1 MRLDSFTM
9 ARSRIVRFSFMPARL
24 EPLRAAFGALPDD
37 VLYMLRDIALQVGH
51 VAPSFTAWIKH
62 ATVWELDRRAGV
74 HYYLLFP
81 EELANPDEFV
91 RGAERA
97 LAEIRRALG
106 GRCSDCS
113 LTSLSDALGR
123 LVRWAER
130 YK

>member
-1 MRLDSFTM
+1 M
-9 ARSRIVRFSFMPARL
+9 ARSRIVRASFMPARL
-24 EPLRAAFGALPDD
+24 EPLRAAFDAVPDA
-37 VLYMLRDIALQVGH
+37 VLHRLRDVAMDVGH

-81 EELANPDEFV
+81 EELADPEEFV

-106 GRCSDCS
+106 ASCCPRA
-113 LTSLSDALGR
+113 LTSLSDALGC
-123 LVRWAER
+123 LVRWSEH